1 MIRKILLS
9 AFLFVSVVGIA
20 QEGSKSPYSFF
31 GIGELRAKGTN
42 YDKTLGGLGVMMR
55 DSIRINLQNPAG
67 YAGLRLTNYALGL
80 TYNSIELESDETT
93 ANTDNATVDYLT
105 LAFPLTKKIGVGF
118 GFLPFS
124 SVGFEL
130 QNTDS
135 LAGVTSRFQGT
146 GGINRLFLGVGY
158 QINNEFSVGFEG
170 NFNFGNLKNTTTEQ
184 FRDVQFGTREENK
197 SEIDGFSFKVGVHHE
212 KKLFKDKDLI
222 IQSGISYSPEVNL
235 SSDNSR
241 FLTTVIFGANG
252 NGFNVDTL
260 EVNVPNTDLV
270 IPMEISAG
278 TGIGKPLKWFAGVQY
293 TYLQS
298 SNFTN
303 RFINVGNVS
312 FENSNRLSIG
322 GYYIPDYRRFSGFF
336 KRAQYMAGIRY
347 EETGIVVNGESID
360 DFGINFG
367 LGLPVNAGGFYSN
380 MTVGIEI
387 GQKGTTSNGLIK
399 ENYVNFRLAF
409 SFNDL
414 WFQKR
419 KYN

>member
-9 AFLFVSVVGIA
+9 ALLFISVIGTA

-31 GIGELRAKGTN
+31 GIGELRSKGTN
-42 YDKTLGGLGVMMR
+42 YDRTLGGIGVMMR

-67 YAGLRLTNYALGL
+67 YAGLKLTNYALGL
-80 TYNSIELESDETT
+80 TYNSIQLESDQTT

-105 LAFPLTKKIGVGF
+105 LAFPITKKIGLGF

-135 LAGVTSRFQGT
+135 LAGMTSRFVGT
-146 GGINRLFLGVGY
+146 GGINRVFVGVGY
-158 QINNEFSVGFEG
+158 QINEAFSVGVEG

-184 FRDVQFGTREENK
+184 FDDVQFGTREENK
-197 SEIDGFSFKVGVHHE
+197 SEIDGFSFKIGVQHQ
-212 KKLFKDKDLI
+212 KKLIKDKDLI
-222 IQSGISYSPEVNL
+222 LQSGLSFSPEVNL

-241 FLTTVIFGANG
+241 FLTTVVFGRDG
-252 NGFNVDTL
+252 TGFNVDSL
-260 EVNVPNTDLV
+260 EVEVPNTDLV
-270 IPMEISAG
+270 IPMQISAG
-278 TGIGKPLKWFAGVQY
+278 TGIGKPLKWFAGIQY

-312 FENSNRLSIG
+312 FENSNRLSLG
-322 GYYIPDYRRFSGFF
+322 GYYIPDYRRFSGFL
-336 KRAQYMAGIRY
+336 KRTQYMLGLRY

-360 DFGINFG
+360 DFGISFG

-380 MTVGIEI
+380 ITLGFEV
-387 GQKGTTSNGLIK
+387 GQKGTTNNGLIK